1 MERLHVVFKAA
12 VVAVCVPNAAALAQK
27 WPSHP
32 LTLVVPFAAGGPSD
46 AAMQDLIAGRV
57 DYMCDSPST
66 SLPQIE
72 SNMIK
77 AIATT
82 GQQRAA
88 SLVNIPT
95 ALEQGLN
102 FDVTS
107 WQGLFM
113 PKGTPEPIVR
123 RLTQAISEAAGF
135 TVGTRSFRGYRGKRD
150 SA

>member
-1 MERLHVVFKAA
+1 
-12 VVAVCVPNAAALAQK
+12 
-27 WPSHP
+27 
-32 LTLVVPFAAGGPSD
+32 
-46 AAMQDLIAGRV
+46 MQDLIAGRV

-66 SLPQIE
+66 SMPQIE
-72 SNMIK
+72 SKMIK

-88 SLVNIPT
+88 SLLNVPT

-123 RLTQAISEAAGF
+123 RLTQAISEVLDSPSVRDRFEAIGENVIPSERRGPEYFKKFLASEIEKWAAPIKKSG
-135 TVGTRSFRGYRGKRD
+135 VSVD
-150 SA
+150 